1 MSIKKTVS
9 IIAAVSLLL
18 SIASCDK
25 KTDPSETSAVQ
36 TGEKVSSDFPWFE
49 SKRINIDLGIE
60 EDVDAEYTDTKFA
73 GVDDKYI
80 VVVTTVYYKLL
91 GDENT
96 VTDSD
101 LQEYENSTTPI
112 VSVFDRA
119 KGETVKHINVKN
131 DISVEGI
138 IDVINYASG
147 RITVTSLK
155 YDASANKTTNIET
168 DIDPLSGSVLDT
180 RRIDGEVKDSVDRT
194 YTIGKYRTEI
204 IRDWNSGLESFI
216 VRVISPDGNTKETEV
231 NGNGT
236 QIFSVNAV
244 LPVTETAALICAET
258 DKGIIYYTFDLEQ
271 GTAAPADHEEYKWL
285 DTYIYGSLLSGTDG
299 KTYYA
304 SPLGISRINLE
315 KKAVEMV
322 FDYSWCN
329 INRQLLNF
337 FYVAECT
344 GDSFL
349 LCGQKYQPGSFISNV
364 KPEFMIYEFS
374 RAAQNPH
381 AGKTVLE
388 LYSADGELDYTTADA
403 VLKFND
409 TNSEYFIEVTDR
421 YNLSKYSSTEQS
433 AGNADEYEV
442 YNLTVN
448 SKKSEALAV
457 DLINGKGPDILMNT
471 SSFGL
476 LNNPN
481 FLADLTPYIGTLD
494 SNKYF
499 TNVIE
504 GAKYD
509 GALYQVPVT
518 IAVDGIHTDP
528 KYAGSSGVGFTT
540 AEYEVFLRGALNGKD
555 VIGDGQAVYF
565 ARLFSAERDLFIK
578 GGKVDF
584 TTPEFKELARYV
596 KDNAPQNS
604 RAFGEVVNDSTIAE
618 QEGRCAI
625 YNSCLSI
632 SSYFSDTA
640 TLSGATAVLGIPSS
654 DGRGPLFSPR
664 RSVAVSAQAK
674 NIAACAE
681 FVKMLLSDDVQ
692 MSFAMC
698 DGLTVNREALKQAAK
713 TAVDYY
719 NAGSNGTRKKY
730 SEETVND
737 LEKVILNCSRMNS
750 VDSEINLILIEEM
763 PAYFLGQKDLD
774 DVIKIAQD
782 RVQKVLGE
790 RG

>member
-1 MSIKKTVS
+1 
-9 IIAAVSLLL
+9 
-18 SIASCDK
+18 
-25 KTDPSETSAVQ
+25 
-36 TGEKVSSDFPWFE
+36 
-49 SKRINIDLGIE
+49 
-60 EDVDAEYTDTKFA
+60 
-73 GVDDKYI
+73 
-80 VVVTTVYYKLL
+80 
-91 GDENT
+91 
-96 VTDSD
+96 
-101 LQEYENSTTPI
+101 
-112 VSVFDRA
+112 
-119 KGETVKHINVKN
+119 
-131 DISVEGI
+131 
-138 IDVINYASG
+138 
-147 RITVTSLK
+147 
-155 YDASANKTTNIET
+155 
-168 DIDPLSGSVLDT
+168 
-180 RRIDGEVKDSVDRT
+180 
-194 YTIGKYRTEI
+194 
-204 IRDWNSGLESFI
+204 
-216 VRVISPDGNTKETEV
+216 
-231 NGNGT
+231 
-236 QIFSVNAV
+236 
-244 LPVTETAALICAET
+244 
-258 DKGIIYYTFDLEQ
+258 
-271 GTAAPADHEEYKWL
+271 
-285 DTYIYGSLLSGTDG
+285 
-299 KTYYA
+299 
-304 SPLGISRINLE
+304 
-315 KKAVEMV
+315 
-322 FDYSWCN
+322 
-329 INRQLLNF
+329 
-337 FYVAECT
+337 
-344 GDSFL
+344 
-349 LCGQKYQPGSFISNV
+349 
-364 KPEFMIYEFS
+364 MIYEFS

-388 LYSADGELDYTTADA
+388 LYSAYGELDYTTADA

-448 SKKSEALAV
+448 SKMSEALAV

-471 SSFGL
+471 STFGL

-481 FLADLTPYIGTLD
+481 YLADLTTYIGTLD

-518 IAVDGIHTDP
+518 IAVDGIHTNP

-692 MSFAMC
+692 TNYAMC
-698 DGLTVNREALKQAAK
+698 DGITVNREALKQAAR

-719 NAGSNGTRKKY
+719 NTGSNGTRKKY

-737 LEKVILNCSRMNS
+737 LEKVILYCSRMNS

>member
-1 MSIKKTVS
+1 MSFQE
-9 IIAAVSLLL
+9 LL
-18 SIASCDK
+18 
-25 KTDPSETSAVQ
+25 
-36 TGEKVSSDFPWFE
+36 
-49 SKRINIDLGIE
+49 RIPM
-60 EDVDAEYTDTKFA
+60 
-73 GVDDKYI
+73 
-80 VVVTTVYYKLL
+80 
-91 GDENT
+91 
-96 VTDSD
+96 
-101 LQEYENSTTPI
+101 Q
-112 VSVFDRA
+112 
-119 KGETVKHINVKN
+119 
-131 DISVEGI
+131 
-138 IDVINYASG
+138 
-147 RITVTSLK
+147 
-155 YDASANKTTNIET
+155 
-168 DIDPLSGSVLDT
+168 
-180 RRIDGEVKDSVDRT
+180 
-194 YTIGKYRTEI
+194 
-204 IRDWNSGLESFI
+204 
-216 VRVISPDGNTKETEV
+216 
-231 NGNGT
+231 
-236 QIFSVNAV
+236 
-244 LPVTETAALICAET
+244 
-258 DKGIIYYTFDLEQ
+258 
-271 GTAAPADHEEYKWL
+271 
-285 DTYIYGSLLSGTDG
+285 
-299 KTYYA
+299 
-304 SPLGISRINLE
+304 
-315 KKAVEMV
+315 
-322 FDYSWCN
+322 
-329 INRQLLNF
+329 
-337 FYVAECT
+337 
-344 GDSFL
+344 
-349 LCGQKYQPGSFISNV
+349 
-364 KPEFMIYEFS
+364 
-374 RAAQNPH
+374 
-381 AGKTVLE
+381 
-388 LYSADGELDYTTADA
+388 
-403 VLKFND
+403 
-409 TNSEYFIEVTDR
+409 EVTDR

-518 IAVDGIHTDP
+518 IAVDGIHTNP
-528 KYAGSSGVGFTT
+528 KYAGNSGVGFTT

-698 DGLTVNREALKQAAK
+698 DGLTVNREALNQAAR